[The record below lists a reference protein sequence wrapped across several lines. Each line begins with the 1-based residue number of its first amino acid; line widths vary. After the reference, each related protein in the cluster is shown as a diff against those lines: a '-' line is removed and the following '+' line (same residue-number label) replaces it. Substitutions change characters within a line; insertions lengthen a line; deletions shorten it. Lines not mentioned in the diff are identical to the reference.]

1 MKRCA
6 HVRMVSLLALIS
18 QNQTCVSVT
27 ACAILE
33 HVDIRPVA
41 TRLKGCMCMQLALQA
56 GEESGDA
63 PPVVKGTK
71 KKKKKASG
79 KKKMSKEEAIAAA
92 QEAQA
97 AAAAALEKGISH
109 EDAAKA
115 AEAKL
120 NVRALSPLPI

>member
-1 MKRCA
+1 
-6 HVRMVSLLALIS
+6 
-18 QNQTCVSVT
+18 
-27 ACAILE
+27 
-33 HVDIRPVA
+33 
-41 TRLKGCMCMQLALQA
+41 MQLALQA

-63 PPVVKGTK
+63 VPVVKSTK
-71 KKKKKASG
+71 KKKKKAGG

-115 AEAKL
+115 AEAALK
-120 NVRALSPLPI
+120 VRALLPCLSLFKLGFLYDRSRVPTFSFPRQLKCKSDLVV